1 MEQILS
7 FKGWMA
13 ENNVK
18 QKDLAELLDLSTYSV
33 YLKVNDKR
41 DFTLSEI
48 RKICDAYGVDDNIF
62 LKKKLQTYNMG

>member
-18 QKDLAELLDLSTYSV
+18 QKELAKLLNLSTYSV
-33 YLKVNDKR
+33 YLKVNEKR

-48 RKICDAYGVDDNIF
+48 RKICDTYGVDANIF
-62 LKKKLQTYNMG
+62 LHRKLHTYNMG